1 MALTPARTMPGVLE
15 LLPRDQIAFQRMLD
29 VIRRNYERFGFLP
42 VETPVIE
49 FSDVLLTKTG
59 GETER
64 QVYFVQSTGALN
76 AADKTHDGVP
86 ELALRFDLT
95 VPLARYVAEHE
106 HDLSFPFR
114 RYQMQRVYRGE
125 RAQRGRFREF
135 YQCDID
141 VIGKDALSVRYDAEM
156 PAVIYSVFREL
167 DIGPFTIQLNNRKL
181 MRGFFE
187 GLGIA
192 DGEQQ
197 MLVLRE
203 VDKLDKRGADYVR
216 DDADRRGV
224 RLERRG
230 GRQDPRLRAGALDL
244 AAGRA
249 RQARRAGRRHRN
261 DGAGPRRTARSAGPD
276 PGASACRETHYAL
289 NLSIA
294 RGLDYYTGT
303 VYETTLNDHPQIG
316 SICSGGRYENL
327 AGHYTKS
334 KLPGV
339 GISIG
344 LTRLFWQLRDAGLVD
359 TAKSTVDVLVTQM
372 DEAQLPAYL
381 ALASEL
387 RAAGIATEV
396 VLEGGKLG
404 KQFKYADRAGIRF
417 VVVLGEDETRAR
429 RGDGEGPAS
438 RGAVRG
444 GARRTGQGAAGGA
457 GAGSGDG
464 VKPTAGDPEQ
474 IRAIHPRGSSE
485 HNRHHRPRRHSLTRA
500 QLVAVARH
508 GDKVS
513 TGSGRARAR
522 AARRRFPRRKGQL
535 RRTDLR
541 RHHRLRQQCRQ
552 AAGRA
557 PRARRIAR
565 WQCACARKARCWKN
579 CSTT

>member
-15 LLPRDQIAFQRMLD
+15 LLPLDQIAFQRMLD
-29 VIRRNYERFGFLP
+29 TIRRNFERFGFLP

-49 FSDVLLTKTG
+49 HSDVLLTKTG

-64 QVYFVQSTGALN
+64 QVYFVQSTGAL
-76 AADKTHDGVP
+76 AREGTP

-141 VIGKDALSVRYDAEM
+141 VIGKDSLTTRYDAEL

-167 DIGPFTIQLNNRKL
+167 DIGAFTIQLNNRKL
-181 MRGFFE
+181 MRGYFE
-187 GLGIA
+187 SLGIA
-192 DGEQQ
+192 DSEQQ

-216 DDADRRGV
+216 DTLTGEAFGLSAEVAVKILDFVQVRSTSLDDAFA
-224 RLERRG
+224 RL
-230 GRQDPRLRAGALDL
+230 DAL
-244 AAGRA
+244 
-249 RQARRAGRRHRN
+249 
-261 DGAGPRRTARSAGPD
+261 GAGPEALEQGRAELKEVLGLIRDFGVPES
-276 PGASACRETHYAL
+276 HFAL

-327 AGHYTKS
+327 ASQYTKS

-344 LTRLFWQLRDAGLVD
+344 LTRLFWQLRDAGLLGSVR
-359 TAKSTVDVLVTQM
+359 STVDVLVTQM
-372 DEAQLPAYL
+372 DPAQLPAYL
-381 ALASEL
+381 AIANEL

-396 VLEGGKLG
+396 VLESGKLAR
-404 KQFKYADRAGIRF
+404 QFKYADRAGIRF
-417 VVVLGEDETRAR
+417 AVVLGEDELAKGVVTVKDLR
-429 RGDGEGPAS
+429 RGDQFEVA
-438 RGAVRG
+438 RG
-444 GARRTGQGAAGGA
+444 G
-457 GAGSGDG
+457 
-464 VKPTAGDPEQ
+464 
-474 IRAIHPRGSSE
+474 
-485 HNRHHRPRRHSLTRA
+485 LTKA
-500 QLVAVARH
+500 
-508 GDKVS
+508 
-513 TGSGRARAR
+513 
-522 AARRRFPRRKGQL
+522 L
-535 RRTDLR
+535 RVELE
-541 RHHRLRQQCRQ
+541 Q
-552 AAGRA
+552 AAAMG
-557 PRARRIAR
+557 
-565 WQCACARKARCWKN
+565 
-579 CSTT
+579 

>member
-15 LLPRDQIAFQRMLD
+15 LLPLDQIAFQRMLD
-29 VIRRNYERFGFLP
+29 TIRRNYERFGFLP

-76 AADKTHDGVP
+76 ASDKGDEGKP

-141 VIGKDALSVRYDAEM
+141 VIGKDSLSVRYDAEI

-167 DIGPFTIQLNNRKL
+167 NIGPFTIQLNNRKL

-187 GLGIA
+187 SLGIS

-197 MLVLRE
+197 TLVLRE

-216 DDADRRGV
+216 DTLTGETFGLGADVANKILDFVQVRSTSLQDAFDK
-224 RLERRG
+224 L
-230 GRQDPRLRAGALDL
+230 DAL
-244 AAGRA
+244 G
-249 RQARRAGRRHRN
+249 
-261 DGAGPRRTARSAGPD
+261 TGPD
-276 PGASACRETHYAL
+276 AMEQGRTELKEVLGLIRDFGVPETHFVL

-327 AGHYTKS
+327 AGQYTKS
-334 KLPGV
+334 HLPGV

-344 LTRLFWQLRDAGLVD
+344 LTRLYWQLREAGLIN
-359 TAKSTVDVLVTQM
+359 TAQSTVDVLVTQM
-372 DEAQLPAYL
+372 DVMQMPAYL

-387 RAAGIATEV
+387 RGAGIATEV
-396 VLEGGKLG
+396 VLDGGKLG

-417 VVVLGEDETRAR
+417 VIVLGEDEIANNVVT
-429 RGDGEGPAS
+429 
-438 RGAVRG
+438 
-444 GARRTGQGAAGGA
+444 
-457 GAGSGDG
+457 
-464 VKPTAGDPEQ
+464 VK
-474 IRAIHPRGSSE
+474 
-485 HNRHHRPRRHSLTRA
+485 
-500 QLVAVARH
+500 
-508 GDKVS
+508 
-513 TGSGRARAR
+513 
-522 AARRRFPRRKGQL
+522 
-535 RRTDLR
+535 DLR
-541 RHHRLRQQCRQ
+541 REDQFQVARGELIKTLRVELAQ
-552 AAGRA
+552 AA
-557 PRARRIAR
+557 I
-565 WQCACARKARCWKN
+565 Q
-579 CSTT
+579 S

>member
-15 LLPRDQIAFQRMLD
+15 LLPLDQIAFQRMLD

-49 FSDVLLTKTG
+49 YSDVLLTKTG

-64 QVYFVQSTGALN
+64 QVYFVQSTGALEQGE
-76 AADKTHDGVP
+76 KP

-141 VIGKDALSVRYDAEM
+141 VIGKDSLSTRYDAEL

-167 DIGPFTIQLNNRKL
+167 NIGAFTIQLNNRKL
-181 MRGFFE
+181 MRGYFE
-187 GLGIA
+187 SLGVT
-192 DGEQQ
+192 DPEQQ
-197 MLVLRE
+197 TLVLRE

-216 DDADRRGV
+216 QTLTGEGFALSAQAAQKILDFVQV
-224 RLERRG
+224 RSTSL
-230 GRQDPRLRAGALDL
+230 QDALDKL
-244 AAGRA
+244 DALGEGPALMEQGRIELKDVLNLIHA
-249 RQARRAGRRHRN
+249 FGV
-261 DGAGPRRTARSAGPD
+261 PES
-276 PGASACRETHYAL
+276 HYAL

-327 AGHYTKS
+327 AGQYTKS
-334 KLPGV
+334 HLPGV

-344 LTRLFWQLRDAGLVD
+344 LTRLYWQLRDAGLVN
-359 TAKSTVDVLVTQM
+359 TARSTVDVLITQM
-372 DEAQLPAYL
+372 DAAQMPAYL
-381 ALASEL
+381 ALAGEL

-396 VLEGGKLG
+396 VLDGGKLG

-417 VVVLGEDETRAR
+417 VIVLGEDEIAKNVVT
-429 RGDGEGPAS
+429 
-438 RGAVRG
+438 
-444 GARRTGQGAAGGA
+444 
-457 GAGSGDG
+457 
-464 VKPTAGDPEQ
+464 VK
-474 IRAIHPRGSSE
+474 
-485 HNRHHRPRRHSLTRA
+485 
-500 QLVAVARH
+500 
-508 GDKVS
+508 
-513 TGSGRARAR
+513 
-522 AARRRFPRRKGQL
+522 
-535 RRTDLR
+535 DLR
-541 RHHRLRQQCRQ
+541 REDQFEVARGELIKTLRVELAQ
-552 AAGRA
+552 AEIG
-557 PRARRIAR
+557 
-565 WQCACARKARCWKN
+565 
-579 CSTT
+579 S

>member
-15 LLPRDQIAFQRMLD
+15 LLPLDQIAFQRMLD
-29 VIRRNYERFGFLP
+29 TIRRNFERFGFLP

-49 FSDVLLTKTG
+49 FADVLLTKTG

-64 QVYFVQSTGALN
+64 QVYFVQSTGALEQGEKP
-76 AADKTHDGVP
+76 DM
-86 ELALRFDLT
+86 ALRFDLT

-114 RYQMQRVYRGE
+114 RYQMQKVYRGE

-141 VIGKDALSVRYDAEM
+141 VIGKDSLSVRYDAEI

-167 DIGPFTIQLNNRKL
+167 AIGPFTIQLNNRKL
-181 MRGFFE
+181 MRGYFE
-187 GLGIA
+187 SLGIV

-216 DDADRRGV
+216 DTLTGEAFGLSTEVATSILAFVQVRSTSLQDAFDK
-224 RLERRG
+224 L
-230 GRQDPRLRAGALDL
+230 DAL
-244 AAGRA
+244 
-249 RQARRAGRRHRN
+249 
-261 DGAGPRRTARSAGPD
+261 GAGPEAMEQGRNELKEVLGLIHAFGVP
-276 PGASACRETHYAL
+276 ETHYAL

-327 AGHYTKS
+327 AGQYTKS
-334 KLPGV
+334 HLPGV

-344 LTRLFWQLRDAGLVD
+344 LTRLYWQLRDAGLID

-381 ALASEL
+381 ALAGEL
-387 RAAGIATEV
+387 RGAGIATEV

-417 VVVLGEDETRAR
+417 VVVLGEDELAR
-429 RGDGEGPAS
+429 
-438 RGAVRG
+438 
-444 GARRTGQGAAGGA
+444 
-457 GAGSGDG
+457 G
-464 VKPTAGDPEQ
+464 VVTVK
-474 IRAIHPRGSSE
+474 
-485 HNRHHRPRRHSLTRA
+485 
-500 QLVAVARH
+500 
-508 GDKVS
+508 
-513 TGSGRARAR
+513 
-522 AARRRFPRRKGQL
+522 
-535 RRTDLR
+535 DLR
-541 RHHRLRQQCRQ
+541 REDQFEVARGELVKTLRVELEQ
-552 AAGRA
+552 AAAMG
-557 PRARRIAR
+557 
-565 WQCACARKARCWKN
+565 
-579 CSTT
+579 